1 MGRNEMIGAIIGDVV
16 GSPYEGRRMKFF
28 DYDFPLFNEK
38 STFTD
43 DTILTVATAMAIL
56 SVDMDEGMPYDEDM
70 SYEEAYLKLGRKYR
84 NKGYGGSFQAW
95 LYSKDPQPYNSWG
108 NGSAMRISPIGLFY
122 DKLVIMNKEVEK
134 SSCVTHNH
142 PDAVEGAKA
151 IALAIHMAKLG
162 KSKEVIKKT
171 LSDERSCEFE
181 NDCQFYMDHYRFDV
195 TCKGTVVQAMT
206 AFFESTS
213 FEDCIRKS
221 VLMGGDTDTLACI
234 AGSVAEAYYKYIPE
248 DIAMEALSRVPD
260 EFLVVIKDFYKKMKV
275 RL

>member
-1 MGRNEMIGAIIGDVV
+1 MIGAIIGDVI

-43 DTILTVATAMAIL
+43 DTILTVATAKAIL
-56 SVDMDEGMPYDEDM
+56 EDRPYKDV
-70 SYEEAYLKLGRKYR
+70 YLELGRKYR

-108 NGSAMRISPIGLFY
+108 NGSAMRVSPVGLYY
-122 DKLVIMNKEVEK
+122 DHAPMICDAAVR
-134 SSCVTHNH
+134 SSEVTHNH
-142 PDAVEGAKA
+142 PDALVGAQI
-151 IALAIHMAKLG
+151 IAMAIHYAKLG
-162 KSKEVIKKT
+162 KSKEVIKET
-171 LSDERSCEFE
+171 LEDERSCEFK
-181 NDCQFYMDHYRFDV
+181 NDWQFYRDHYRFDM
-195 TCKGTVVQAMT
+195 TCKGTVIQAMT

-234 AGSVAEAYYKYIPE
+234 AGSVAEAYYKHIPE

-260 EFLVVIKDFYKKMKV
+260 EFLVVIKDFYGKMKIKI
-275 RL
+275 